1 LAPDV
6 ASRLLSVGQ
15 LIEMKWKLGVAMSS
29 SSCRSLGVP
38 YVTMV
43 LSVADAS
50 GLVKDHSFEMSI
62 AEFQNFSKQVKE
74 MGAVLET
81 V

>member
-1 LAPDV
+1 
-6 ASRLLSVGQ
+6 
-15 LIEMKWKLGVAMSS
+15 MKWKLGVAMSS

-62 AEFQNFSKQVKE
+62 AEFQVAMDGGIIEVKVDLL
-74 MGAVLET
+74 ALLL
-81 V
+81 